1 MKNALLLMVLPI
13 FLLISSCGSDN
24 ALTKEEMQVQSNA
37 DIAVSELLF
46 DAGLDNQASYNVRK
60 NGHVDIEFTK
70 GVSMIDYT
78 LVLEKLRKHPGI
90 ASVYAVQT
98 GSEVCPLK

>member
-1 MKNALLLMVLPI
+1 MKIVALWIVPFLLLV
-13 FLLISSCGSDN
+13 SGCGSDN
-24 ALTKEEMQVQSNA
+24 TLTKQEMQIQSNA

-60 NGHVDIEFTK
+60 NGHVEIEFTK

-78 LVLEKLRKHPGI
+78 LIVEKLRKHPGI
-90 ASVYAVQT
+90 ASVYAVQS